1 MDSEDN
7 SNNDKNPENFLTVE
21 KNEPRASPQTSSPK
35 KVSSDTN
42 IDIGLDLL
50 VNKEKKRPKKKVV
63 NEQNEGFDLNV
74 LENSSDKNF
83 YQFEVGSDLND
94 NKLNLFNNGP
104 SQNNSAF
111 IPVSSNKFEFNAENN
126 SRLTDAELENLV
138 DQADQNG
145 QFYNMNL
152 RSNEERISIN
162 NINLNDI
169 DVRSNNSIRSRKSRG
184 SKRSRKQEIN
194 ISNELPNDNTS
205 VSHFPHII
213 RENDQNNIRP
223 NNVNLE
229 ELRKEKE
236 SLLFK
241 FEKWRRMGINTSKK
255 YNFSSNVEEMRFEY
269 KRIKSQREL
278 ESSVRFQKKMLM
290 ACVTGIEFLNG
301 KFDPID
307 AKLDGW
313 SETVHENVNDYNEV
327 FEELHEKYKDRA
339 KMAPELKLLFMVGG
353 SAFMFHLTNTMFK
366 SSMPGMGDIMRQN
379 PELMKQFASAA
390 MNSMNGEAAAA
401 ANMFAQHAPSMNTSA
416 PQYTSQNVPQQY
428 MSQNQPNQGYS
439 QGYSQDYN
447 MQNTQQNRQSPVN
460 LNKSININKKKTRKK
475 KIIEPPSGVDDLLNE
490 LKSNTEDINS
500 QRSSGNYRK
509 KNKRGITLDLDN

>member
-1 MDSEDN
+1 MDSNNN
-7 SNNDKNPENFLTVE
+7 SHNDKNPENFLTVE
-21 KNEPRASPQTSSPK
+21 KNEARASPKVFSPK

-42 IDIGLDLL
+42 VDIGLDLL
-50 VNKEKKRPKKKVV
+50 INKEKKRPNKKVV
-63 NEQNEGFDLNV
+63 NQQNEGFDLNA
-74 LENSSDKNF
+74 LENSSDTKFN
-83 YQFEVGSDLND
+83 QFEVNLEDND
-94 NKLNLFNNGP
+94 KINLFNNF
-104 SQNNSAF
+104 NNNSKSESAF
-111 IPVSSNKFEFNAENN
+111 IPVLSNKLEFDAENN
-126 SRLTDAELENLV
+126 SRLNDAELENLV
-138 DQADQNG
+138 DQADQDG
-145 QFYNMNL
+145 LFYNKDL
-152 RSNEERISIN
+152 RSNNERININ
-162 NINLNDI
+162 NINLNNS
-169 DVRSNNSIRSRKSRG
+169 DVRSNSSIRSKKSRG
-184 SKRSRKQEIN
+184 SRRSVKQEIN
-194 ISNELPNDNTS
+194 ISNDIPNDDTS

-213 RENDQNNIRP
+213 RENNQNNIRP
-223 NNVNLE
+223 NNINLE

-255 YNFSSNVEEMRFEY
+255 YNFSSNIEEMRFEHT
-269 KRIKSQREL
+269 RIKSQREL

-290 ACVTGIEFLNG
+290 ACVTGIEFLNN

-307 AKLDGW
+307 VKLDGW

-401 ANMFAQHAPSMNTSA
+401 ANMFTQHVPSMNTSP
-416 PQYTSQNVPQQY
+416 PQYSSQNGSSPY
-428 MSQNQPNQGYS
+428 MSQNNTN
-439 QGYSQDYN
+439 QDYN
-447 MQNTQQNRQSPVN
+447 MQNTQQSRQSPVN
-460 LNKSININKKKTRKK
+460 INKSINLNKKTTRKK

-490 LKSNTEDINS
+490 LKSNTDDINS
-500 QRSSGNYRK
+500 QRSSGNYSK
-509 KNKRGITLDLDN
+509 KNNSKRGITLDLNN